1 MMETSA
7 VIDATLALAGMA
19 AVLATGIWS
28 LSDTSSTVSTSTNQ
42 EGGHNPREIPKAA

>member
-19 AVLATGIWS
+19 AVLATGMWS
-28 LSDTSSTVSTSTNQ
+28 LSDTSTTVSTSTDQ
-42 EGGHNPREIPKAA
+42 EGGHNRQEIPKAA